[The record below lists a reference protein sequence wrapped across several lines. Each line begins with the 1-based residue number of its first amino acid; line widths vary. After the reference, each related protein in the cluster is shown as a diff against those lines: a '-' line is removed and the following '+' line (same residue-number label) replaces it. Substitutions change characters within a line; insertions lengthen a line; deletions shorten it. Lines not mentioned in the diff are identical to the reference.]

1 MSGWQ
6 IKKLLK
12 QLAKILN
19 ICDIVFCGNLMV
31 NLVVILEIYGSFLC
45 TNIICKINVY
55 MRNLIVFAYKMIKN
69 GHDLFL
75 II

>member
-31 NLVVILEIYGSFLC
+31 NLVIILEIKGL
-45 TNIICKINVY
+45 
-55 MRNLIVFAYKMIKN
+55 M
-69 GHDLFL
+69 DLFYAL
-75 II
+75 ILFVKLMFTCEI